1 VNYIIRGPN
10 AKVSLMY
17 SKFKDDRLAEP
28 RDDIAQILVGLQL
41 QY

>member
-1 VNYIIRGPN
+1 
-10 AKVSLMY
+10 MY
-17 SKFKDDRLAEP
+17 SKFKDDRLAAP